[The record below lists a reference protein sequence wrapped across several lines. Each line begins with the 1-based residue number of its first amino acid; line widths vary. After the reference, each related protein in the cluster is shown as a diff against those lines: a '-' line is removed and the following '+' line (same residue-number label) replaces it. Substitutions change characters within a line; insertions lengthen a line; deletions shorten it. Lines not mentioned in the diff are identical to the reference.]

1 MPRRTFLQ
9 AATVTAATVAV
20 GGGAAAQALAAP
32 APAPGAVPGAA
43 PGKRL
48 LRLTTATNGAGSGHA
63 GRYVAEVHNVL
74 WSFGEDGGPATA
86 LTPPDLE
93 PNRPVLSPDGRQVAM
108 AAFRGGQFHVWVM
121 NTDGSGLRRLTD
133 GAWDDR
139 APAWSPDGTR
149 IAFSSER
156 GGDPVKG
163 SPYRI
168 WTVDVRT
175 GKLARITGLA
185 DQPGPGQTKPWEDF
199 DPTWS
204 PDGARVLFVRGT
216 VDGTTLKSRTIA
228 AVAADGSGPV
238 TVVHAEPDTAPPG
251 NLLTPSVSPAGRT
264 AWLRTTTTG
273 QRYEPIALVVDGTQA
288 PVDGSLADSPPRWLD
303 DERLLVTLDGRF
315 QIVRPHRA
323 STGQVVD
330 FDATLP
336 VDRPSYRVKKYELE
350 PRRARRVRGIQQPVL
365 APDGRSFAF
374 VALNSLWI
382 QPTSGHVKPRRLVRG
397 TPTSYL
403 QGPSF
408 SRDGHWLL
416 YVDDREGLNGVRR
429 LELDTGKD
437 ELLAGG
443 GRTHPALSPDG
454 KRLACIDMA
463 GGLVVRD
470 LAAGTEKVLA
480 TPLGGGGLPGPPSWS
495 PDGRHVA
502 YCDRNRLNFRY
513 REGYNLIR
521 VVDTTTGASALH
533 PFAPFASLSDRYASG
548 PAWSPDG
555 KWLACVSESA
565 LWVLPVGADG
575 SPAGEARPVS
585 KSGADHPSWAADSRT
600 LLYLA
605 EGRVRLTTLDATD
618 ADGKGPDRTGADG
631 KGPDRTGAD
640 GKGSGAGGPGREI
653 PVRLDLRRSTPV
665 DTVVHAGRL
674 WDGTAADGR
683 LRTDVDILIRDGR
696 ITAVEPHRTGRR
708 AARHVD
714 ASRQTVLPGLW
725 DAHTHP
731 WQYTYGARQTSVSL
745 AYGITTTVSLAG
757 FSYEQARIRE
767 AIVSGH
773 LAGPRLLS
781 TGELLDG
788 PRVAYSMGRAHR
800 TEEGLRRS
808 LARGAA
814 LDWDFVKT
822 YVRAPMASM
831 EQAARFGHER
841 LGVLSGSHLV
851 SQGLQSGEDLTS
863 HLVATERADRGHGAT
878 SEGFTYQDT
887 LAHYTRGGLKL
898 LATPFVASPLIGD
911 FPALADDPR
920 VTAMMPPW
928 DAASVRA
935 AAARTPTAT
944 ERLALRREMDTYRKL
959 VDDGGRMAIGT
970 DTPITAVGLTLHVV
984 LRAMVRSGFTPAE
997 ALRSVTTSPAELF
1010 GAAGELGTVERGK
1023 IADLTLVDGNP
1034 LTDFDDLVN
1043 ITGVLVGGRVH
1054 ERAGLEAAYEKKA
1067 TAGAR
1072 TRSEAPGGDWAAVTA
1087 LMREGGC
1094 C

>member
-9 AATVTAATVAV
+9 ATTVTAASLAV
-20 GGGAAAQALAAP
+20 GGGATAQAQAAP
-32 APAPGAVPGAA
+32 AVPVPVPGAPAAA

-48 LRLTTATNGAGSGHA
+48 LRLRTATNGAGSGHA

-74 WSFGEDGGPATA
+74 WSFGEDGRPATA

-108 AAFRGGQFHVWVM
+108 AAFRGGQFHLWVM

-149 IAFSSER
+149 LAFSSER

-168 WTVDVRT
+168 WTVEVRS
-175 GKLARITGLA
+175 GKLVQLTGLA
-185 DQPGPGQTKPWEDF
+185 GQSGPGKATGWEDF

-204 PDGARVLFVRGT
+204 ADGSRVLFVRGT
-216 VDGTTLKSRTIA
+216 VEGAALKARTIA
-228 AVAADGSGPV
+228 AVAAGGSGPV
-238 TVVHAEPDTAPPG
+238 TVVHTEPDTAPPG
-251 NLLTPSVSPAGRT
+251 GLLAPAVSPAGRT
-264 AWLRTTTTG
+264 AWLRTTATG
-273 QRYEPIALVVDGTQA
+273 QRYEPVSLVVDGTPA

-303 DERLLVTLDGRF
+303 DERMLVTLDGHF

-323 STGQVVD
+323 TTGQVVA

-336 VDRPSYRVKKYELE
+336 VERPSYRVKSYELE
-350 PRRARRVRGIQQPVL
+350 PRRTRRVRGIQQPVL

-382 QPTSGHVKPRRLVRG
+382 QSTSGHLAPKCVVRG

-408 SRDGHWLL
+408 SRDGRWLL
-416 YVDDREGLNGVRR
+416 YVDDREGLNGVYRH
-429 LELDTGKD
+429 ELATGKN

-454 KRLACIDMA
+454 TRLACIDMA

-470 LAAGTEKVLA
+470 LAPGTEKVLA
-480 TPLGGGGLPGPPSWS
+480 APLGGGGLPGPPSWS
-495 PDGRHVA
+495 PDGRHLA

-521 VVDTTTGASALH
+521 TVDTVTGATALH
-533 PFAPFASLSDRYASG
+533 ALAPFASLSDRYASG

-565 LWVLPVGADG
+565 LWALPVGGDG
-575 SPAGEARPVS
+575 SPAGEARKLS
-585 KSGADHPSWAADSRT
+585 TLGADHPSWAADSRT

-605 EGRVRLTTLDATD
+605 EGKVRLTTLDGT
-618 ADGKGPDRTGADG
+618 
-631 KGPDRTGAD
+631 
-640 GKGSGAGGPGREI
+640 GPGREI
-653 PVRLDLRRSTPV
+653 PVRLDRRRSTPV

-674 WDGTAADGR
+674 WDGTAVDGR

-696 ITAVEPHRTGRR
+696 ITGIEPHRAGRR

-731 WQYTYGARQTSVSL
+731 WQYTYGARQTSLSL

-767 AIVSGH
+767 AVVSGQ
-773 LAGPRLLS
+773 LAGPRLLT

-788 PRVAYSMGRAHR
+788 SRVAYSMGRAHR

-822 YVRAPMASM
+822 YVRAPMAYM
-831 EQAARFGHER
+831 EQAARFGHDR

-851 SQGLQSGEDLTS
+851 SQGLQSGQDLTS

-887 LAHYTRGGLKL
+887 IDHYARGGLNL
-898 LATPFVASPLIGD
+898 LATPFVASPLLGD
-911 FPALADDPR
+911 FPELADDPR

-928 DAASVRA
+928 DAEKVRA
-935 AAARTPTAT
+935 AAAKSPTAT
-944 ERLALRREMDTYRKL
+944 ERLALRREMGTYRKL
-959 VDDGGRMAIGT
+959 VDDGGRMTIGT
-970 DTPITAVGLTLHVV
+970 DTPITPVGLTLHLV
-984 LRAMVRSGFTPAE
+984 LRAMVRSGFTTAQ
-997 ALRSVTTSPAELF
+997 ALHSVTTSPAELF
-1010 GAAGELGTVERGK
+1010 GVQGELGTVERGK

-1034 LTDFDDLVN
+1034 LADFEDLVKVS
-1043 ITGVLVGGRVH
+1043 GVLVGGRVH
-1054 ERAGLEAAYEKKA
+1054 ERAGLEAAYGKKA
-1067 TAGAR
+1067 PTRLRSGAQ
-1072 TRSEAPGGDWAAVTA
+1072 GGDWAAVTA
-1087 LMREGGC
+1087 LMREGDC

>member
-9 AATVTAATVAV
+9 AASVTAATVAV
-20 GGGAAAQALAAP
+20 GSGVTGRAQAAPASTASDAASLAAP
-32 APAPGAVPGAA
+32 GGASAVAPGE
-43 PGKRL
+43 RL

-74 WSFGEDGGPATA
+74 WSFGEDGRPATA

-108 AAFRGGQFHVWVM
+108 AAFRGGQFHIWVM
-121 NTDGSGLRRLTD
+121 HADGSGLRRLTD
-133 GAWDDR
+133 GPWDDR

-149 IAFSSER
+149 VAFSSER

-175 GKLARITGLA
+175 GKLHRLTGLA
-185 DQPGPGQTKPWEDF
+185 GRSGPGQGGRWEDF

-204 PDGARVLFVRGT
+204 ADGARVLFVRGT
-216 VDGTTLKSRTIA
+216 VEGTALKSRTIA
-228 AVAADGSGPV
+228 AVAADGTGPV

-251 NLLTPSVSPAGRT
+251 GLLAPAVSPAGRT
-264 AWLRTTTTG
+264 AWLRTTATG
-273 QRYEPIALVVDGTQA
+273 QRYEPVALVVDGTPA
-288 PVDGSLADSPPRWLD
+288 PVEGSLADSPPRWLD
-303 DERLLVTLDGRF
+303 DERMLVTLDGRF
-315 QIVRPHRA
+315 QVVRPHRA
-323 STGQVVD
+323 RTGQVVA

-336 VDRPSYRVKKYELE
+336 VERPSYRIKRYELE
-350 PRRARRVRGIQQPVL
+350 PKRTRKVRGIQQPVL

-382 QPTSGHVKPRRLVRG
+382 QPTSGRPTPRRVVRA
-397 TPTSYL
+397 TPSSYL

-408 SRDGHWLL
+408 SRDGRWLL

-429 LELDTGKD
+429 LELATGKD

-470 LAAGTEKVLA
+470 LASGVEKVLA

-495 PDGRHVA
+495 PDGRHLA

-521 VVDTTTGASALH
+521 VVDTATGASALH
-533 PFAPFASLSDRYASG
+533 PFAAFASLSDRYASG

-565 LWVLPVGADG
+565 LWVLPVGDDG
-575 SPAGEARPVS
+575 SPAGEARQLS
-585 KSGADHPSWAADSRT
+585 NYGADHPSWAADSRT

-605 EGRVRLTTLDATD
+605 EGKVRLTTLDAKGN
-618 ADGKGPDRTGADG
+618 AGKGNAGT
-631 KGPDRTGAD
+631 
-640 GKGSGAGGPGREI
+640 GSGGSGPGREI
-653 PVRLDLRRSTPV
+653 PVRLAYRRSTPV

-696 ITAVEPHRTGRR
+696 ITGIEPHRAGRR

-714 ASRQTVLPGLW
+714 ASRRTVLPGLW

-767 AIVSGH
+767 AVVAGH
-773 LAGPRLLS
+773 LAGPRLLT

-822 YVRAPMASM
+822 YVRAPMAYM
-831 EQAARFGHER
+831 EQAARFGHDR

-851 SQGLQSGEDLTS
+851 SQGLQSGQDLTS

-887 LAHYTRGGLKL
+887 LAHYTSGGLKL
-898 LATPFVASPLIGD
+898 LATPFVAFPLIGD

-928 DAASVRA
+928 DTATVRA

-944 ERLALRREMDTYRKL
+944 ERLALRREMGTYRTL

-970 DTPITAVGLTLHVV
+970 DTPITPVGLTLHVV
-984 LRAMVRSGFTPAE
+984 LRAMVRHGFTAAE
-997 ALRSVTTSPAELF
+997 ALHSVTTSPAELF
-1010 GAAGELGTVERGK
+1010 GAAEELGTVEPGK

-1034 LTDFDDLVN
+1034 LADFDDLVKV
-1043 ITGVLVGGRVH
+1043 TGVLVGGRVH
-1054 ERAGLEAAYEKKA
+1054 ERAGLEAPYGKKSP
-1067 TAGAR
+1067 
-1072 TRSEAPGGDWAAVTA
+1072 TRQRADAPGGDWAAVTA